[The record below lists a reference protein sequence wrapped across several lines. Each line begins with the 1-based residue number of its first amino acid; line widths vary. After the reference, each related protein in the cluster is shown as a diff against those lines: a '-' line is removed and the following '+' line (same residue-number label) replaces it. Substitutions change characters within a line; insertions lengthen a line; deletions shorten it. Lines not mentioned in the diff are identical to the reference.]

1 MNTKIL
7 IVLLLGISFLFFG
20 CAKPAEQPAGEGLTL
35 DEARAIALDSP
46 CMDEGGLTGTYVYN
60 ENTATWWFDM
70 DVEKEGCAPAC
81 VVDEETETAEI
92 NWRCTGLIPE
102 EGQTEEQ
109 ETVEETTGEETTEE
123 ETTEETVTANVS
135 DEELAD
141 LFQIDED
148 EPLDDTGLDGAQTP
162 SSEKEQNTS

>member
-1 MNTKIL
+1 MNARIM
-7 IVLLLGISFLFFG
+7 ILLLIGVSFLFFG
-20 CAKPAEQPAGEGLTL
+20 CAQKPPAEEGLTL
-35 DEARAIALDSP
+35 EEARAIALDSP
-46 CMDEGGLTGTYVYN
+46 CMDEGGLTGTHVYN

-70 DVEKEGCAPAC
+70 DIEREGCAPAC
-81 VVDEETETAEI
+81 VVDEETGTAEI

-102 EGQTEEQ
+102 EEQQTEEQ
-109 ETVEETTGEETTEE
+109 ETVEETTEE
-123 ETTEETVTANVS
+123 ETTEEAVTATVS

-148 EPLDDTGLDGAQTP
+148 EPVGDTGLDGAQTP